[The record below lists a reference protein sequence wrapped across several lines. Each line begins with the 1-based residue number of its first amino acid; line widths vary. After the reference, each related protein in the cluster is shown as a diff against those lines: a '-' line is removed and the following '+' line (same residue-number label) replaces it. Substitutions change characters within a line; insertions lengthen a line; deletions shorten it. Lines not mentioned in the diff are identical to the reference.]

1 MSMKRMFILLCG
13 LAVLGATA
21 GPARA
26 DNALESQLPTRLG
39 KAISLSAGEV
49 SVNQIVKRDV
59 AYSGI
64 AVAVIK
70 TDNLLELFNPFA
82 PAKYG
87 SAADNTLQDPGTGK
101 ARAWKLF
108 SIQF

>member
-1 MSMKRMFILLCG
+1 MLNLLYG
-13 LAVLGATA
+13 RVVLGASA

-26 DNALESQLPTRLG
+26 DNSLESQLPTRLG
-39 KAISLSAGEV
+39 KAVSLSAGQVNV
-49 SVNQIVKRDV
+49 SQIVKRDV

-64 AVAVIK
+64 AVAAIK

-82 PAKYG
+82 PDRYG
-87 SAADNTLQDPGTGK
+87 SAADNTLLDPGTGK